1 MDFLKNIDGGSN
13 VNLSPKGI
21 TLGNVKFENNLPVPK
36 CMLIFK
42 YYLYNNLLFFDNEK
56 DSEKKRPHSISSI
69 SNSFDHLSIIFTGTS
84 VFLSINCP

>member
-1 MDFLKNIDGGSN
+1 MDFLKYIDGGSN

-42 YYLYNNLLFFDNEK
+42 YYLVYMQVKGF
-56 DSEKKRPHSISSI
+56 RQ
-69 SNSFDHLSIIFTGTS
+69 T
-84 VFLSINCP
+84 